1 MYNKTNRVPPSAQ
14 VATVSLV
21 ALVACALANDARAS
35 RLPTDPSVGKGKL
48 STSIAAIAE
57 RVRAGEPKLL
67 PQLPLKPKMAW
78 RN

>member
-1 MYNKTNRVPPSAQ
+1 MSKKADRVPLTVQ
-14 VATVSLV
+14 VAAVSLV
-21 ALVACALANDARAS
+21 ALVACALANDARAN
-35 RLPTDPSVGKGKL
+35 RLPTEPSVGEGKL

-67 PQLPLKPKMAW
+67 PQLPPKPKMAW